1 MNITEICTYPENDYI
16 EYKSQ
21 WYWELN
27 DENKGD
33 SKSWG
38 EFIKDILALVNA
50 NERSFDKKRYM
61 IIGFDEENKEF
72 VNFGLTDDIFLDL
85 KEKIEEKLKKSIFDY
100 SDIDINFKIEN
111 TGGENV
117 ILFEISQPY
126 KVHYLIRNIQTKTI
140 DYQKNTIL
148 YRSNDGNHSGS
159 FDNVGVMP
167 QKDCKLIEE
176 KIKEK
181 YGLNFSSVEYNTL
194 RNKTIFSTIY
204 SYLEKNKNFR
214 LSDNFPKKSLD
225 SKIFFELYE
234 ITSSLDNDDK
244 TYFAYVSDT
253 NIKKSI
259 QGLIDLY
266 SEYATAE
273 SKIFLLIDRPKESSS
288 DKRIRYVEQTYDQII
303 KNKRYI
309 KFIDD
314 FGRDHLYS
322 EYLEPLAF
330 EHNFQNTNN
339 FIESFSSEIDKNQ
352 KNIYVTDLLKQ
363 WFLKENHPL
372 IVLTGTGGVGKTT
385 VVRNFLNNKLKEIKQ
400 DSNTYVLFLDS
411 ANLLD
416 KIKSD
421 RVSTIYDLYKA
432 EISDTS
438 QFTEELFKLSIDNG
452 SFIIILDGLDE
463 IISGSSIKFKLQDF
477 LKTIFEDYCF
487 NLAKTKIIVTCRDYI
502 WNEAFSL
509 ISESYEIEDVKI
521 NPFNKSQA
529 IDFFKSCFKDN
540 DKLQRKSMSIVNNM
554 IVSSNDKY
562 YNPFMLDTVRDLVSN
577 TENKDQIE
585 DIFEIDDTISS
596 KFCLI
601 KNSYLDYLVY
611 AVCMREEKKTGINF
625 SSQVRVLCELSK
637 INKSIDKTDFS
648 FVVKKI
654 IHNADDTIISRLLNH
669 TFIQY
674 TSQKSIIVKYDF
686 LKEFFTKI
694 SSAQFLSEDH
704 ASLDLGLLS
713 ALSNKVSYLNHF
725 SKDIGSRLLNIEIE
739 NILLKIMTYIEEL
752 NSMIE
757 CTDDSINIDKY
768 RFYISNLFILYLGI
782 LHSKE
787 MLKDREDLNKALFD
801 IFEKQKNILSK
812 VCLYNIR
819 DVKNTPKILFNF
831 SDATIEECY
840 INNYH
845 SFTDCEFNEKTFFK
859 SGIIG
864 INSTSNYKSNLKPKN
879 ISKDIIRI
887 GKTSDFIEN
896 IESSLKE
903 NSDNKN
909 ETLKKFIRLFFKN
922 GRFMPKKI
930 AEISGKRG
938 GNLSRKMLEIQVILI
953 HRDTKLNQ
961 EEYKINP
968 KIETDLYSFLDSG
981 VVNQKIKKITRSM

>member
-1 MNITEICTYPENDYI
+1 M
-16 EYKSQ
+16 
-21 WYWELN
+21 
-27 DENKGD
+27 
-33 SKSWG
+33 
-38 EFIKDILALVNA
+38 
-50 NERSFDKKRYM
+50 
-61 IIGFDEENKEF
+61 
-72 VNFGLTDDIFLDL
+72 
-85 KEKIEEKLKKSIFDY
+85 
-100 SDIDINFKIEN
+100 
-111 TGGENV
+111 
-117 ILFEISQPY
+117 
-126 KVHYLIRNIQTKTI
+126 
-140 DYQKNTIL
+140 
-148 YRSNDGNHSGS
+148 
-159 FDNVGVMP
+159 
-167 QKDCKLIEE
+167 
-176 KIKEK
+176 
-181 YGLNFSSVEYNTL
+181 
-194 RNKTIFSTIY
+194 
-204 SYLEKNKNFR
+204 
-214 LSDNFPKKSLD
+214 
-225 SKIFFELYE
+225 
-234 ITSSLDNDDK
+234 
-244 TYFAYVSDT
+244 
-253 NIKKSI
+253 
-259 QGLIDLY
+259 
-266 SEYATAE
+266 
-273 SKIFLLIDRPKESSS
+273 
-288 DKRIRYVEQTYDQII
+288 
-303 KNKRYI
+303 
-309 KFIDD
+309 
-314 FGRDHLYS
+314 
-322 EYLEPLAF
+322 
-330 EHNFQNTNN
+330 
-339 FIESFSSEIDKNQ
+339 
-352 KNIYVTDLLKQ
+352 
-363 WFLKENHPL
+363 
-372 IVLTGTGGVGKTT
+372 
-385 VVRNFLNNKLKEIKQ
+385 
-400 DSNTYVLFLDS
+400 
-411 ANLLD
+411 
-416 KIKSD
+416 
-421 RVSTIYDLYKA
+421 
-432 EISDTS
+432 
-438 QFTEELFKLSIDNG
+438 
-452 SFIIILDGLDE
+452 
-463 IISGSSIKFKLQDF
+463 
-477 LKTIFEDYCF
+477 
-487 NLAKTKIIVTCRDYI
+487 
-502 WNEAFSL
+502 
-509 ISESYEIEDVKI
+509 
-521 NPFNKSQA
+521 
-529 IDFFKSCFKDN
+529 
-540 DKLQRKSMSIVNNM
+540 
-554 IVSSNDKY
+554 
-562 YNPFMLDTVRDLVSN
+562 
-577 TENKDQIE
+577 
-585 DIFEIDDTISS
+585 
-596 KFCLI
+596 
-601 KNSYLDYLVY
+601 
-611 AVCMREEKKTGINF
+611 
-625 SSQVRVLCELSK
+625 
-637 INKSIDKTDFS
+637 
-648 FVVKKI
+648 
-654 IHNADDTIISRLLNH
+654 
-669 TFIQY
+669 
-674 TSQKSIIVKYDF
+674 
-686 LKEFFTKI
+686 KEFFTKI